1 MMKNNVIFNVVPLVT
16 NLLLSR

>member
-1 MMKNNVIFNVVPLVT
+1 MKNNVIFNVVPLVT